1 MTALSNLTI
10 PTLDLVA
17 VIWATTC
24 WLGYNYYA
32 NNAKRSL
39 MNTMVKW
46 RIKWSHTMMSRENR
60 IVDSQVINGLSR
72 VVTFFCSTSIF
83 ITAGLFASIG
93 ASQQIMEIINQ
104 ISFMQ
109 TTTLQAIEFKFSFLV
124 LIFVFSF
131 FKFGWA
137 ITQHSYSAVVLAAV
151 PDSKQIDMER
161 DSELAQLMGTLSGL
175 GSRHFNDGI
184 RAYYF
189 ATATMTWFIHPL
201 VYMLVVTWVI
211 LILHR
216 RDFRSKLLQ
225 HLNKL
230 DDVIDT
236 ERVSR

>member
-10 PTLDLVA
+10 PMLDLVA
-17 VIWATTC
+17 VVWATAC

-32 NNAKRSL
+32 NNAKHSL
-39 MNTMVKW
+39 MQTMVKW
-46 RIKWSHTMMSRENR
+46 RSKWSNTMMYRDNR

-93 ASQQIMEIINQ
+93 ASQQILEIINQ

-109 TTTLQAIEFKFSFLV
+109 TTTLQAIEFKLSFLV

-137 ITQHSYSAVVLAAV
+137 ITQHSYSGIVLAAV
-151 PDSKQIDMER
+151 PDSKRVDIEK

-175 GSRHFNDGI
+175 GSRHFNDGV

-201 VYMLVVTWVI
+201 VYMVVITWVV

-216 RDFRSKLLQ
+216 RDFRSKLLH
-225 HLNKL
+225 HLKKL
-230 DDVIDT
+230 NDAI
-236 ERVSR
+236 EK

>member
-1 MTALSNLTI
+1 MEALSNLTI
-10 PTLDLVA
+10 PMLDIVALV
-17 VIWATTC
+17 WATSC
-24 WLGYNYYA
+24 WIGYNYYA
-32 NNAKRSL
+32 NNAKDSL
-39 MNTMVKW
+39 MVTMIKW
-46 RIKWSHTMMSRENR
+46 RRQWSHTMMNRDNR

-93 ASQQIMEIINQ
+93 ASQEIMGIINQ

-109 TTTLQAIEFKFSFLV
+109 STTLLAVEFKLSFLV

-131 FKFGWA
+131 FKFGWS
-137 ITQHSYSAVVLAAV
+137 ITQHSYSGVVLASV
-151 PDSKQIDMER
+151 PDSKTVDFER
-161 DSELAQLMGTLSGL
+161 DSELAELMGTLSGL

-201 VYMLVVTWVI
+201 VYMVVVTWVL

-225 HLNKL
+225 HLKSLDAVTNKK
-230 DDVIDT
+230 
-236 ERVSR
+236 